1 MESTILKVTGM
12 SCGGCVKTVTKVL
25 QELPGVNQAEV
36 SLERNEAVV
45 GYDSSKVTRQDM
57 QRVIDA
63 AGFDVI

>member
-1 MESTILKVTGM
+1 VESTILKVTGM

>member
-1 MESTILKVTGM
+1 METTTLKVTGM

-63 AGFDVI
+63 AGFEVS

>member
-63 AGFDVI
+63 AGFDVS